1 MRPATRPSHFRTPRT
16 TQEAFGPTPGVSIPR
31 HEIDPESAGAI
42 ILGFVAVLCGLASV
56 SCFIALQLIQG

>member
-16 TQEAFGPTPGVSIPR
+16 VEQAFGPRAGIRIPR
-31 HEIDPESAGAI
+31 HEIDPWSAGAI

-56 SCFIALQLIQG
+56 SCFIALQLIAG